1 MQTKRDT
8 EDNGDRKRIESQGKA
23 HPKRKRVFGL
33 QARTI
38 ILYLLVAVLY
48 ALVLELLV
56 ASGWYVFLTHSPA
69 YLKAFQKTGQFPTYL
84 GIVQSV
90 LFTSIIWIILV
101 TPPSLIFGVL
111 VTRGVGA
118 AGEAAR

>member
-1 MQTKRDT
+1 
-8 EDNGDRKRIESQGKA
+8 
-23 HPKRKRVFGL
+23 L

-38 ILYLLVAVLY
+38 VLYLLVAVLY

-69 YLKAFQKTGQFPTYL
+69 YLKAFQKTGQIPTYL
-84 GIVQSV
+84 SIVQSV

-101 TPPSLIFGVL
+101 TPPKPDPW
-111 VTRGVGA
+111 GA
-118 AGEAAR
+118 RDPGAGATGEAAR